1 MSNNMHSERISTRYK
16 LRHVFLVRAATITI
30 GCFGILWGLFELPRF
45 WRESTVETISDR
57 IVAGDEFKPETLY
70 QQLPILESI
79 ENSASCRPAALRSA
93 AIIRLRIF
101 ERLKDSQERSREQ
114 PKVAEVIR
122 NSLSC
127 APADAFLWLAL
138 YSLGVNELG
147 RDPEVFNALRLSYRV
162 GPHEGWIAIKRSR
175 IAFASFRE
183 LPVDLRE
190 AAINEFSELVQDSA
204 FYGAAAEILIGP
216 GWPERD
222 LILPHLAQLSES
234 RRARFFAALSERG
247 YVLVPG
253 VGLEP
258 ADSHRFAPQIR
269 VPQ

>member
-1 MSNNMHSERISTRYK
+1 
-16 LRHVFLVRAATITI
+16 V
-30 GCFGILWGLFELPRF
+30 
-45 WRESTVETISDR
+45 
-57 IVAGDEFKPETLY
+57 
-70 QQLPILESI
+70 
-79 ENSASCRPAALRSA
+79 SCHPAALRGA

-101 ERLKDSQERSREQ
+101 ERLKDSQERSAEQ

-138 YSLGVNELG
+138 YSVAVSERGLNSESL
-147 RDPEVFNALRLSYRV
+147 NALRESYRV
-162 GPHEGWIAIKRSR
+162 GPHEGWIAVKRSR
-175 IAFASFRE
+175 AVIASFRE
-183 LPVDLRE
+183 LRSDLQE
-190 AAINEFSELVQDSA
+190 AAIKEFTELVHDDA

-216 GWPERD
+216 GWPARD

-269 VPQ
+269 VPH